1 MLDHTTEAVK
11 IKIVCVQ
18 PGLCICCFRGYEIM
32 YINSI
37 EQTIASETDYFV
49 LKLCRFY
56 LFLKMSISRLF
67 SIIYKQSF
75 AIVTEF
81 HQLIYWAVSCI
92 R

>member
-1 MLDHTTEAVK
+1 
-11 IKIVCVQ
+11 
-18 PGLCICCFRGYEIM
+18 M

-81 HQLIYWAVSCI
+81 HQDSSTWLCHAYANTSCMYYILTCLILQSISRDYQDEL
-92 R
+92 